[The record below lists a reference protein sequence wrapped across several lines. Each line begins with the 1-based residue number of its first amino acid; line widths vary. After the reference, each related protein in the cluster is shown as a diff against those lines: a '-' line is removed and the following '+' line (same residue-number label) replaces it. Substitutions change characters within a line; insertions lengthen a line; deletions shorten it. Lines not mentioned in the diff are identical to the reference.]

1 MEMSNSGTTT
11 VVVTG
16 IGALTPLGMDVMST
30 WQRLV
35 AGTEAQA
42 PITLFD
48 VSGCRCQSG
57 AQTELPDFAEVNVRR
72 LRRWSRATRLAVPA
86 FREALAMAG
95 LLEADGRSRFPQLT
109 LSVSTTGGA
118 MALGERYVR
127 GLLAGRRGPGRVFEV
142 AHYQAH
148 HQILD
153 LQDQFGFRGPI
164 AIIANACAS
173 GANAIGHGADLIRS
187 GRAELV
193 ITGGYEPLTE
203 LIYVGFDCLQAMS
216 ADKCRPFDTARTG
229 LMLGEAAAFL
239 VLESERHARE
249 RGANILGVVA
259 GYGHSTDVH
268 HLTQPHPRGAPLVAA
283 IRRALDQAQL
293 TPGDIG
299 YLNAHGTG
307 TLLNDASECVAFA
320 EVFGNSAPLRL
331 SSTKAAVG
339 HTLGAAGAVEAVFAL
354 QVLRTGE
361 LPPNLNVRQP
371 EPAVA
376 ARLVTRG
383 ERGHSLQ
390 ATISVNL
397 GFGGSNTALILT
409 RYEDCASKR
418 PPAHRHISEGRK
430 PPPMAVCGVGMVV
443 PERELRGMAS
453 LAGREWPVRR
463 VDLNRPELARWQ
475 NEPRLRRASGLTVF
489 MLAAAQQAVDAAGGV
504 NPATLGIV
512 AAFHTGVL
520 VPTGR
525 FYQGVVKH
533 GQRFASP
540 NVFPE
545 TVFNSPTSHLAA
557 VLGVVG
563 PSYTVV
569 ADDTAWVSALNV
581 ATTWLANG
589 LVENVLVVSGEEL
602 DPMALDAYAAVR
614 WLRRG
619 GAFVPAEGAGAV
631 VLRRARAGDP
641 VRIVALAEGLT
652 HRSKAQA
659 RAAAENL
666 FARFPGVRNVC
677 RTATG
682 TLWERLETELHARH
696 GFVAPLAWPDCG
708 GAFVASA
715 VWYTAWGVQ
724 QVRATKRDLLVPIWG
739 HSEQFSASLL
749 AGPSL

>member
-30 WQRLV
+30 WQHLV
-35 AGTEAQA
+35 AGAEAQA

-57 AQTELPDFAEVNVRR
+57 AQAELPDFAEVNARR

-86 FREALAMAG
+86 FREALATAG
-95 LLEADGRSRFPQLT
+95 LLDADGRSRFPQLT

-148 HQILD
+148 RQILD

-193 ITGGYEPLTE
+193 VTGGYEPLTE

-239 VLESERHARE
+239 VLESEHHARE

-268 HLTQPHPRGAPLVAA
+268 HLTQPHPGGAPLVAA

-307 TLLNDASECVAFA
+307 TLLNDASECAAFA

-331 SSTKAAVG
+331 SSTKAAIG
-339 HTLGAAGAVEAVFAL
+339 HTLGAAGAAEAVFAL

-361 LPPNLNVRQP
+361 LPPNLNVRQA

-409 RYEDCASKR
+409 RYEDYASKR
-418 PPAHRHISEGRK
+418 PPAHRHSSEGRK

-443 PERELRGMAS
+443 PEREPRGMAS
-453 LAGREWPVRR
+453 LAGREW
-463 VDLNRPELARWQ
+463 
-475 NEPRLRRASGLTVF
+475 T
-489 MLAAAQQAVDAAGGV
+489 
-504 NPATLGIV
+504 
-512 AAFHTGVL
+512 
-520 VPTGR
+520 
-525 FYQGVVKH
+525 
-533 GQRFASP
+533 
-540 NVFPE
+540 
-545 TVFNSPTSHLAA
+545 
-557 VLGVVG
+557 
-563 PSYTVV
+563 
-569 ADDTAWVSALNV
+569 
-581 ATTWLANG
+581 
-589 LVENVLVVSGEEL
+589 
-602 DPMALDAYAAVR
+602 
-614 WLRRG
+614 
-619 GAFVPAEGAGAV
+619 
-631 VLRRARAGDP
+631 
-641 VRIVALAEGLT
+641 
-652 HRSKAQA
+652 
-659 RAAAENL
+659 
-666 FARFPGVRNVC
+666 
-677 RTATG
+677 
-682 TLWERLETELHARH
+682 
-696 GFVAPLAWPDCG
+696 
-708 GAFVASA
+708 
-715 VWYTAWGVQ
+715 
-724 QVRATKRDLLVPIWG
+724 
-739 HSEQFSASLL
+739 
-749 AGPSL
+749 